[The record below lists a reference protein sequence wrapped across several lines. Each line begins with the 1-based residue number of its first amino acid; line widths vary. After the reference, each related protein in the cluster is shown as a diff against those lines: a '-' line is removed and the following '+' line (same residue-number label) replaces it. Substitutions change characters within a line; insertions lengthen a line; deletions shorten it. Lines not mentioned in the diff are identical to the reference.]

1 MAEERKDEEN
11 PKESRQFMTQTIT
24 GRRGGG
30 ERFLKFVGKAVLAGV
45 IFAAAAVATAAFLA
59 PRFGLQTGP
68 AETTAQVRIGQGGE
82 TEEESISGGTSG
94 SGLESAAAESCAAG
108 STCFIIFADSSTSLA
123 HSFESLAPISHQP

>member
-45 IFAAAAVATAAFLA
+45 IFAAAAVTTAAFLA

-68 AETTAQVRIGQGGE
+68 AETTAQVRIGQNGE
-82 TEEESISGGTSG
+82 TEESTSGGTPESG
-94 SGLESAAAESCAAG
+94 SESAAAESG
-108 STCFIIFADSSTSLA
+108 R
-123 HSFESLAPISHQP
+123 

>member
-94 SGLESAAAESCAAG
+94 SGSERAAAESESAASE
-108 STCFIIFADSSTSLA
+108 STVAS
-123 HSFESLAPISHQP
+123 ESASAAA